1 MISSGCHR
9 SYLNLRANE
18 DEIVIIRDIQEV
30 TIILKNINGCHGNK
44 EVPSNKTVYPLL
56 GSIFKYFA
64 KKSELNSLFLQF
76 TLHMTR
82 FYANT
87 FI

>member
-1 MISSGCHR
+1 MISSGCHC

-44 EVPSNKTVYPLL
+44 EVLSNKTVYSLL
-56 GSIFKYFA
+56 GGILKYFA

-76 TLHMTR
+76 TLHMTH
-82 FYANT
+82 FLC
-87 FI
+87 